1 MRNYQKVLAVIAL
14 SGLCFAQAAQ
24 KTADTTAKPVKKAH
38 VAKSMKAKPVAA
50 KKDKTADQLRELKE
64 QFNQTQ
70 SSMQAMQ
77 QQLQQAQQQLQQ
89 TQQQLKAS
97 QMTAQK
103 ASACCED
110 SKATSL
116 QVQKVQ
122 ADLSDV
128 KAAVAADTAAVQKVV
143 KRVDYLE
150 NPNTIAYK
158 GVRITPGGQIDVTE
172 FWRQR
177 AALDDLATTQSSIAL
192 ESQVNAGYNSHLT
205 ESGITTRN
213 SRFAV
218 RFEGDPSSK
227 VNLVSVW
234 EFDMTALGT
243 TANNNQTTSVSP
255 RLRQAWGRAKWSNG
269 WRITGG
275 QPWNLITMNRKGTD
289 ADTYF
294 WENSI
299 DQATQ
304 VGPDY
309 IRTGE
314 VRFAKSFAKGF
325 DFALA
330 LVNPAVIQSS
340 VVDPSTTVE
349 GVATNGAGYLGN
361 SYVSACA
368 PTATTT
374 LSGTTYTT
382 TVTNGCSFANPYSTN
397 LAPDMVAKL
406 AYDNKT
412 FGHYEV
418 KGLFREF
425 RDRIAPTLTAAG
437 ANYTAYG
444 WGIGGGAFV
453 PVIKGNKM
461 NAFVSGL
468 YGKGVGR
475 YQNGQGLDFIVRTA
489 TDDKIQ
495 PEKAGSV
502 IAGFESHPT
511 KRSEVDFTLGSEYY
525 YRNLYHTSTGVLEGY
540 GVPSGTA
547 ATSNIGCYYE
557 NFSAFK
563 AANPGTTATTLPS
576 CTGNNRGV
584 YSLKLTAYYD
594 VYTGRFGTLRYG
606 AEYNNAMRTTWSSN
620 AGLTMVGLTDPIFAG
635 KTGVAPKGEDTIIM
649 TVIRFILP

>member
-50 KKDKTADQLRELKE
+50 KKDMTADQLRELKE
-64 QFNQTQ
+64 QLNQQQ

-77 QQLQQAQQQLQQ
+77 QQLQQTQQQLQQ
-89 TQQQLKAS
+89 TQQQLKS
-97 QMTAQK
+97 TQQTAQQG
-103 ASACCED
+103 AACCED

-177 AALDDLATTQSSIAL
+177 AMLDDIASTQASTAL
-192 ESQVNAGYNSHLT
+192 EGQVSGGYNSHLT
-205 ESGITTRN
+205 EAGISARN
-213 SRFAV
+213 SRLAV

-227 VNLVSVW
+227 VNLASVW

-255 RLRQAWGRAKWSNG
+255 RLRQAWGRAKFSNG

-275 QPWNLITMNRKGTD
+275 QMWNLITINRKGTD
-289 ADTYF
+289 ADAF
-294 WENSI
+294 FHPNSI

-314 VRFAKSFAKGF
+314 VRFAKSFAKNF
-325 DFALA
+325 DFAISA
-330 LVNPAVIQSS
+330 VNPAVIQSS

-397 LAPDMVAKL
+397 LAPDAVAKL
-406 AYDNKT
+406 AYDNAK
-412 FGHYEV
+412 FGHFEV
-418 KGLFREF
+418 KGLLREF
-425 RDRIAPTLTAAG
+425 RDRIAPTLTVPG

-453 PVIKGNKM
+453 PVVKGNKL

-475 YQNGQGLDFIVRTA
+475 YQSGQGPDFIVRTA
-489 TDDKIQ
+489 TDNKIQ
-495 PEKAGSV
+495 PEKAMSV
-502 IAGFESHPT
+502 MAGIESHPT
-511 KRSEVDFTLGSEYY
+511 KRSEVDFTAGNEYY
-525 YRNLYHTSTGVLEGY
+525 WRDLYHTSTGVLEGY

-547 ATSNIGCYYE
+547 ATSNVGCYYE

-563 AANPGTTATTLPS
+563 VANPATTATALPACGGS
-576 CTGNNRGV
+576 NRAT
-584 YSLKLTAYYD
+584 YSLKLTGYYD

-606 AEYNNAMRTTWSSN
+606 AEYQYFERTTWSSN
-620 AGLTMVGLTDPIFAG
+620 AGLAGTVFAAD
-635 KTGVAPKGEDTIIM
+635 KSINPKGDNNVVM
-649 TVIRFILP
+649 TVIRLVLP